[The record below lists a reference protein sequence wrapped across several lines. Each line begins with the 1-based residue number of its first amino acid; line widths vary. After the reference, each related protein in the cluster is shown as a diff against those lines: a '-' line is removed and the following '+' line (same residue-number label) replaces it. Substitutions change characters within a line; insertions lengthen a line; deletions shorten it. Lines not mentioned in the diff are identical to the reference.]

1 MNLHYKE
8 MLVNFFFL
16 SKLFKKVFMVVI
28 FNSREKRLIPKKSN
42 TKRTVD
48 GETTTSKKERFIG
61 SLESEERVNLFQAL
75 E

>member
-8 MLVNFFFL
+8 MLVNFFFIL
-16 SKLFKKVFMVVI
+16 IILKVFMVVF
-28 FNSREKRLIPKKSN
+28 FNSRENDWFQKSN

-48 GETTTSKKERFIG
+48 GETTTSQKERFIG
-61 SLESEERVNLFQAL
+61 SLESEEKVSLFQAL

>member
-28 FNSREKRLIPKKSN
+28 FNSRENDWFQKSN

>member
-1 MNLHYKE
+1 
-8 MLVNFFFL
+8 
-16 SKLFKKVFMVVI
+16 MVVI

-48 GETTTSKKERFIG
+48 GETTTSQKERFIG
-61 SLESEERVNLFQAL
+61 SLESEEKVSLFQAL

>member
-8 MLVNFFFL
+8 MLVNFF
-16 SKLFKKVFMVVI
+16 SKLFLKVFMVVI
-28 FNSREKRLIPKKSN
+28 FNSRENDWFQKSN